1 MEVIKYPARTEW
13 ASLLTRP
20 TFDSTSLFDTV
31 QKILDEVRTSGDKAV
46 MKFTKQFDKVELSQ
60 LEVTKEEMLEAE
72 LLVSSNL
79 KQAIEMARR
88 NIWKFHSEQQQD
100 LPEIQTSPGV
110 FCWQKAIAI
119 QKVGLYVP
127 GGTAP
132 LFSTVLMLGIPAQI
146 AECKEIILCTPPNK
160 EGKIHPAVLYAA
172 KVAGIHRI
180 FKIGGT
186 QAIAAMAYGTETVPK
201 VYKIFGPGNQY
212 VTAAKQ
218 LVSLRDVAIDM
229 PAGPSEVE
237 VIADD
242 SANPAFVA
250 ADLLS
255 QAEHG
260 VDSQSIL
267 ITVSEKLVDL
277 VLEQV
282 ELQVEQLPR
291 KELAR
296 KSLKNSKIIVVKT
309 LEEAVEMTN
318 EYAPEHLIISTRY
331 YMGVAA
337 NIVNAGSVFL
347 GNYTPESAG
356 DYASGTNHTLPTNG
370 YAKAYSGVNL
380 DSFIRKVTF
389 QQITQEGL
397 TNLSNA
403 IILMA
408 ESEELQAHSN
418 AVKVR
423 LQEEKEVIETYSSHR
438 R

>member
-1 MEVIKYPARTEW
+1 MQVIKYPSREDW
-13 ASLLTRP
+13 ATILARP

-31 QKILDEVRTSGDKAV
+31 QKVLDDVRSHGDNAV
-46 MKFTKQFDKVELSQ
+46 KKYTEQFDKVTLDNI
-60 LEVTKEEMLEAE
+60 EVSKEEIAEAE
-72 LLVSSNL
+72 KLVSTDL

-88 NIWKFHSEQQQD
+88 NIWKFHSEQQHD

-110 FCWQKAIAI
+110 YCWQKAIAI

-146 AECKEIILCTPPNK
+146 AECNEVVLCTPPNK

-172 KVAGIHRI
+172 KVAGVHRI

-186 QAIAAMAYGTETVPK
+186 QAIAAMAYGTESVPK

-218 LVSLRDVAIDM
+218 LVSLKDVAIDM

-237 VIADD
+237 VIIDET
-242 SANPAFVA
+242 ANPAFVA

-267 ITVSEKLVDL
+267 ITVSERQVEP
-277 VLEQV
+277 VLEQI
-282 ELQVEQLPR
+282 ELQLEQLPR
-291 KELAR
+291 KEFAR
-296 KSLKNSKIIVVKT
+296 KALENSKIIVLKT

-337 NIVNAGSVFL
+337 NIINAGSVFL

-370 YAKAYSGVNL
+370 YAKAYNGVNL
-380 DSFIRKVTF
+380 DSYVRKVTF

-408 ESEELQAHSN
+408 ENEELMAHSN

-423 LQEEKEVIETYSSHR
+423 LNEEKPVEERYSSHR

>member
-1 MEVIKYPARTEW
+1 MQIIKYPEKATW
-13 ASLLTRP
+13 SGILKRP
-20 TFDSTSLFDTV
+20 VIDNSHLFDIV
-31 QKILDEVRTSGDKAV
+31 QNVLDDVRQNGNNAIRKYTE
-46 MKFTKQFDKVELSQ
+46 QFDKVSLDSF
-60 LEVTKEEMLEAE
+60 EVTKEEIAEAE
-72 LLVSSNL
+72 KLVSMQL

-88 NIWKFHSEQQQD
+88 NIWKFHSEQVHE

-110 FCWQKAIAI
+110 YCWQKSVAI

-146 AECKEIILCTPPNK
+146 AECREVILCTPPNK
-160 EGKIHPAVLYAA
+160 EGKVHPAVLYAA
-172 KVAGIHRI
+172 KIAGIHRI

-237 VIADD
+237 VLADKT
-242 SANPAFVA
+242 ANPVFVA

-267 ITVSEKLVDL
+267 VTVDESIVAEVI
-277 VLEQV
+277 EQI
-282 ELQVEQLPR
+282 EIQLEQLPR

-296 KSLKNSKIIVVKT
+296 KALENSKVIILKS
-309 LEEAVEMTN
+309 LEEAVELTN
-318 EYAPEHLIISTRY
+318 EYAPEHLIISTQF

-370 YAKAYSGVNL
+370 HAKAYNGVNM
-380 DSFIRKVTF
+380 DSFVRKITF
-389 QQITQEGL
+389 QQITQQGL
-397 TNLSNA
+397 SNLSNA

-408 ESEELQAHSN
+408 ENEELQAHSN

-423 LQEEKEVIETYSSHR
+423 LDEEKEVEIRESSHR